1 METVAYI
8 LGVALTGLVVGA
20 LARLALPGK
29 DPMSIFETMLVGIA
43 GTLIAGLIS
52 YYAFD
57 REAAP
62 GLLLSILCALG
73 IVFAVRKL
81 RERQLGE
88 HATQTR
94 GFGAQQRG
102 LGGGGTTG
110 FGSTQVRFFP
120 GCLIGSLLIS
130 LFLTLVLNLLIRAF

>member
-1 METVAYI
+1 MEVVAYVI
-8 LGVALTGLVVGA
+8 GLALTGLVVGA
-20 LARLALPGK
+20 LARLGLPGR
-29 DPMSIFETMLVGIA
+29 DPMSLFETMLVGIA

-81 RERQLGE
+81 RQRQLGE
-88 HATQTR
+88 AASRPASHA
-94 GFGAQQRG
+94 G
-102 LGGGGTTG
+102 LGGSG
-110 FGSTQVRFFP
+110 FGTGTTQVRFFP
-120 GCLIGSLLIS
+120 GCLVGSLLIS